1 MIIEPSFINK
11 NLTIKLQVKMPIIL
25 SVKAPMTL
33 ARLEN
38 ESSYLQNLTQHN
50 GHQQSMTEYSHEA
63 VPCGHLYVPILIRTF
78 YFQIQCR
85 MQVVYDN

>member
-38 ESSYLQNLTQHN
+38 ERQRVVIY
-50 GHQQSMTEYSHEA
+50 
-63 VPCGHLYVPILIRTF
+63 RTLPNTMVTNN
-78 YFQIQCR
+78 Q
-85 MQVVYDN
+85 

>member
-11 NLTIKLQVKMPIIL
+11 NLTIKLLVKMPIIL

-38 ESSYLQNLTQHN
+38 ERQRVVIY
-50 GHQQSMTEYSHEA
+50 
-63 VPCGHLYVPILIRTF
+63 RTLPNTMVTNN
-78 YFQIQCR
+78 Q
-85 MQVVYDN
+85 